1 MKRDI
6 DNLKIASMNT
16 GGLPG
21 PGAGCKRGLT
31 LIELLVASLIMIV
44 VTGAAFTLFRL
55 TATTEKHQQDV
66 LTQTQNLRAAL
77 YAVSR
82 DIRMAGSG
90 LPMVGAPVLQI
101 YVDGDLYDADT
112 QDDGGK
118 NGNWF
123 MYKGETEYGVR
134 AIFGSNSYNYATP
147 EEQLKSDSL
156 TIFRAE
162 LESTAALG
170 VLGDDFTPGI
180 STVVKLKDKIIE
192 GTTFSSGDILAIADG
207 STAVIVQARLDSGAD
222 DDTLR
227 LGPRFNPGKELP
239 DSVGLRS
246 FPAGSQVYNL
256 RDITFV
262 TYYVDTTNHRL
273 MANYHD
279 IALVDKDADDLDKK
293 HLVTVADNIEDF
305 QVSYYFSVASS
316 VELDQN
322 PDINL
327 KRLNDGDVVKAVEM
341 AMVSRS
347 KNRSDL
353 SADASSVEVLG
364 HLDDPGKG
372 KIASHRAEDEKG
384 YSRRVMS
391 EIVQLRNF

>member
-1 MKRDI
+1 MKRDMDYQNI
-6 DNLKIASMNT
+6 ISLKT
-16 GGLPG
+16 GGLRG
-21 PGAGCKRGLT
+21 PGAGWKRGLT
-31 LIELLVASLIMIV
+31 LIELLVASLIMVV
-44 VTGAAFTLFRL
+44 VTGAAFSLFRL
-55 TATTEKHQQDV
+55 AATTEKHQQEV

-90 LPMVGAPVLQI
+90 LPMIGAPALQI
-101 YVDGDLYDADT
+101 YVDAALYDADT
-112 QDDGGK
+112 QDAGGA
-118 NGNWF
+118 GGDWF
-123 MYKGETEYGVR
+123 LYKGETEYGVR
-134 AIFGSNSYNYATP
+134 AIFGSNSYRYAP
-147 EEQLKSDSL
+147 AEQSKSDSL

-170 VLGDDFTPGI
+170 VLGADFTPGT
-180 STVVKLKDKIIE
+180 STTVKLKNKITE
-192 GTTFSSGDILAIADG
+192 GTTFSNDDILAIADG
-207 STAVIVQARLDSGAD
+207 SAAVIVQVQADAGAY

-227 LGPRFNPGKELP
+227 LGPRFKPGKGLP
-239 DSVGLRS
+239 ASVGLKS

-262 TYYVDTTNHRL
+262 TYYVDTDNHRL

-279 IALVDKDADDLDKK
+279 IAVADKDADDLSKK

-305 QVSYYFSVASS
+305 QVSYYFSVAAS

-327 KRLNDGDVVKAVEM
+327 KRLNDGDVVRAVEM
-341 AMVSRS
+341 AMVSRA
-347 KNRSDL
+347 KNRSAS
-353 SADASSVEVLG
+353 SAEASSVEVLS
-364 HLDDPGKG
+364 HLDDPVKD
-372 KIASHRAEDEKG
+372 KIASHRAKEEKG
-384 YSRRVMS
+384 YTRRVMS